1 MEEVWGK
8 LLVLKATGDESD
20 EGNVY
25 FLAKRKTKNV
35 YLLALMDH
43 AGGFSEEDM
52 DILEKK
58 GVSPFKPEAT
68 STYAILTYS
77 YSNHH
82 LAERPQSHS
91 HWLVFRILVNANSR
105 VSIKDNVKRKLF
117 HVEHS

>member
-1 MEEVWGK
+1 MELSKRRQEAGKETTVEEVWGK

-58 GVSPFKPEAT
+58 GVSPFKPEARV
-68 STYAILTYS
+68 
-77 YSNHH
+77 
-82 LAERPQSHS
+82 RPPMPS
-91 HWLVFRILVNANSR
+91 
-105 VSIKDNVKRKLF
+105 
-117 HVEHS
+117 